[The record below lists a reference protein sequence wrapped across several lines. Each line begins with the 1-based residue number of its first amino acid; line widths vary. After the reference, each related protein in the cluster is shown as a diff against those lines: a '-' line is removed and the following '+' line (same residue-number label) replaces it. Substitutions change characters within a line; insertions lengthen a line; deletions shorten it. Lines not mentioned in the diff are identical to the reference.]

1 MDPAF
6 IELGSRLT
14 EAAIT
19 NTWSK
24 VSDRIRKIK
33 ADKDKDSQIRAYNQL
48 VSELVDQKA
57 DALDIARQ
65 YKEQL
70 DKVTISDNDIE
81 SLHRTLEKVVGIV
94 MNSNLGE
101 ADSVEKQEMR
111 KSFDS
116 LVEMLNSDTLRT
128 LQLLGYNYK
137 KAIGEPLTQVTSEFI
152 LSKLDSNP
160 KKSQSFGDED
170 RGSN

>member
-1 MDPAF
+1 M
-6 IELGSRLT
+6 
-14 EAAIT
+14 
-19 NTWSK
+19 
-24 VSDRIRKIK
+24 
-33 ADKDKDSQIRAYNQL
+33 
-48 VSELVDQKA
+48 SELVDQKA